1 MAIERK
7 PLPRT
12 IRGGRQFFFDDP
24 AVDKLVSMLLA
35 LSGEVWVLRERLA
48 AVEGVA
54 AAKRAFTTEEIEGY
68 EFSPEELQR
77 LGAMRSE
84 FIGNLF
90 RVLEERVDAAR
101 TAAASV
107 PGGQAATG
115 TGLTSTG
122 RRKSVRAK
130 SSPAGRKK
138 GERSRKKAR
147 AVPSRRKAAKVAKP
161 VPRARKRAGTGR

>member
-1 MAIERK
+1 MPSERK

-54 AAKRAFTTEEIEGY
+54 TTKRAFTTEDVERY
-68 EFSPEELQR
+68 EFSPEEFQR
-77 LGAMRSE
+77 LAAMRSE

-90 RVLEERVDAAR
+90 RVLEERVGAAR
-101 TAAASV
+101 TATPAR
-107 PGGQAATG
+107 P
-115 TGLTSTG
+115 G
-122 RRKSVRAK
+122 RRKAAGPTGADRNRKVRAK
-130 SSPAGRKK
+130 STPPTRRKAAATC
-138 GERSRKKAR
+138 KKAR
-147 AVPSRRKAAKVAKP
+147 APASRRKAAKRAKP
-161 VPRARKRAGTGR
+161 APRARKRTAPVR